1 MIRSFKVLAVA
12 ALVATPAVSAQA
24 APQIQYTAV
33 DALSGFPDVIHLG
46 EVAGVARNS
55 RNEIYVYTRTGDPT
69 MSLGTSRY
77 MSHFGSR
84 IFKFDSRGRY
94 EREIGQEIYGALFA
108 QQVRVDSDDN
118 VWAVDRMSGQVIRF
132 TPQGRIDMVLSR
144 KPEAMGGAVASPP
157 RGGGAGGGGAAAPA
171 AGRAGGAAGA
181 AAPAAGRGGGAGGG
195 RGGAPA
201 MPEGESFN
209 GPTDVVWD
217 AQGNIYVADGV
228 ARTRIAKYD
237 PEGRFMTNFAAVGAT
252 NIAGMQIDAQGN
264 LYVADHGG
272 QRIRVYNSQNGQ
284 AVRDFGGVGSP
295 MAICIS
301 PPPNQFLY
309 VSNSNPPD
317 DLEVGGE
324 IYKVRLDGTVV
335 GRFGTVG
342 KRVGQFGT
350 VNGIDCRVENDLL
363 VGEVGNWRVQRVTL
377 RSE

>member
-1 MIRSFKVLAVA
+1 MQRSMKLLAVA
-12 ALVATPAVSAQA
+12 ALAAASSVSAQNV
-24 APQIQYTAV
+24 PQIQFTAA
-33 DALSGFPDVIHLG
+33 DPLTGFPANIHLG

-55 RNEIYVYTRTGDPT
+55 RNEIFVYTRTGDPT

-84 IFKFDSRGRY
+84 VFKFDSRGRF

-108 QQVRVDSDDN
+108 QQVRVDPQDN
-118 VWAVDRMSGQVIRF
+118 VWIVDRMSGQVIKF
-132 TPQGRIDMVLSR
+132 NPQGRIEMVLSR
-144 KPEAMGGAVASPP
+144 KPEAMGGAVAAPP
-157 RGGGAGGGGAAAPA
+157 RGGGAG
-171 AGRAGGAAGA
+171 AG
-181 AAPAAGRGGGAGGG
+181 GRGGGGGG
-195 RGGAPA
+195 RGAAAGPPP

-217 AQGNIYVADGV
+217 SQGNIYVADGV

-237 PEGRFMTNFAAVGAT
+237 PEGRFVTNFAATGAAD
-252 NIAGMQIDAQGN
+252 IFGMQIDAQGN
-264 LYVADHGG
+264 LYVADHGN

-284 AVRDFGGVGSP
+284 PVRDFGGVGAP

-342 KRVGQFGT
+342 KRPGQFGT